1 MAGSKTISRYQISL
15 EANIERSDES
25 RKALFDIQSALT
37 DLQKQADSLDFD
49 KASDGL
55 KNLQKDF
62 KENADN
68 AGKYRSEL
76 QKYYDAVQRQADQLN
91 YSLSEAGKR
100 DRERRK
106 QLEAQ
111 TNLTKQERKELEQLQ
126 KRTIAG
132 SDQELKKYQLQ
143 NRALRAQIKAQQ
155 TALKGQK
162 TANDLIKQDLKGLTD
177 RIKKQKEYIKSLS
190 ATGKAY
196 VALKKAGKLAFGA
209 GKIAAAGVGI
219 IGGITAAGMAGAQAE
234 ADKEKEAARIRAS
247 LSPDDKRG
255 LISALYMRTGASASE
270 IVDAINR
277 VVIVLGRNASRGEL
291 EAATAA
297 EIRLPGASEL
307 FRSQTGG
314 RVDYRALEARMER
327 IQGLTGLTGGA
338 LSDVAKAVTQ
348 MRDRSFRS
356 GASQIDLVALTAALQ
371 GAGVFDSTE
380 RQERAL
386 RVFLSQLKPGQD
398 FFAAAQ
404 AFSWERYAGRSSQ
417 ARARARAGIAS
428 LDFAGLGRAVT
439 AEGQHEESTAEKA
452 AMRMRQIE
460 EYKNKLIMRV
470 LEHTFPYIDSVFS
483 WLEKNGLKYFDRV
496 IESILGLMPG
506 GESRVLT
513 YKMERQR
520 EREALRLEKSR
531 EKLLEDLVNIQD
543 EQEKKQL
550 VDMTNSSKSL
560 EELQLIADYLTR
572 NNRLEGVDL
581 ATANGVPQRS
591 NGGLLVG
598 PGIVGERGQELVVPL
613 DYSRQGRA
621 NNIVQNITQSF
632 NMHGNETTALSLSQA
647 VKSRGFNRDLF
658 LQRRHGGI

>member
-1 MAGSKTISRYQISL
+1 MAGNKTISRYQISL

-25 RKALFDIQSALT
+25 KKALYDIQSALT
-37 DLQKQADSLDFD
+37 DLQKQADSLEFD
-49 KASDGL
+49 KASEGL

-62 KENADN
+62 KANADN

-76 QKYYDAVQRQADQLN
+76 QKYYDAVQKQADQIN

-111 TNLTKQERKELEQLQ
+111 TTLTKQERKELEQLQ

-196 VALKKAGKLAFGA
+196 VALKKAGKLAVGA
-209 GKIAAAGVGI
+209 GKLAAAGVGI
-219 IGGITAAGMAGAQAE
+219 VGGITAAGMAGAQAE

-247 LSPDDKRG
+247 LSADDKRG
-255 LISALYMRTGASASE
+255 IISALYMRTGASASE

-338 LSDVAKAVTQ
+338 LADVAKTVTQ
-348 MRDRSFRS
+348 MRDRSFQS

-371 GAGVFDSTE
+371 GAGVFDSAE

-398 FFAAAQ
+398 LFAAAQ
-404 AFSWERYAGRSSQ
+404 SFEWERYAGRSSQ

-428 LDFAGLGRAVT
+428 LDFAGLGRAAT

-452 AMRMRQIE
+452 AMRMRQME

-483 WLEKNGLKYFDRV
+483 WLERNGQRYVDRV
-496 IESILGLMPG
+496 VISILEAVGKSSDAEKYM
-506 GESRVLT
+506 
-513 YKMERQR
+513 QR
-520 EREALRLEKSR
+520 RIKEDETAAVSKTRN
-531 EKLLEDLVNIQD
+531 KLLEDISKIQSESEKIRLKELAD
-543 EQEKKQL
+543 SAKTLDLLSSINDQLMEQIK
-550 VDMTNSSKSL
+550 
-560 EELQLIADYLTR
+560 
-572 NNRLEGVDL
+572 LEGVDL
-581 ATANGVPQRS
+581 ATAKGVPQRS

>member
-1 MAGSKTISRYQISL
+1 MAGNKTISRYQISL

-25 RKALFDIQSALT
+25 KKALYDIQSALT

-49 KASDGL
+49 KASEGL

-62 KENADN
+62 KANADN

-76 QKYYDAVQRQADQLN
+76 QKYYDAVQKQADQIT

-111 TNLTKQERKELEQLQ
+111 TNLTRQERKELEQLQ
-126 KRTIAG
+126 KRTISG

-196 VALKKAGKLAFGA
+196 VALKKAGKLAVGA
-209 GKIAAAGVGI
+209 GKLAAAGVGI
-219 IGGITAAGMAGAQAE
+219 VGGITAAGMAGAQAE

-247 LSPDDKRG
+247 LSADDKRG

-277 VVIVLGRNASRGEL
+277 VVVVLGRNASRGEL

-338 LSDVAKAVTQ
+338 LADVAKTVTQ

-356 GASQIDLVALTAALQ
+356 GASQIDLVALTAALH
-371 GAGVFDSTE
+371 GAGVFDSSE

-398 FFAAAQ
+398 LFAAAQ
-404 AFSWERYAGRSSQ
+404 SFEWERYAGRSSQ

-428 LDFAGLGRAVT
+428 LDFAGLGRAAT

-452 AMRMRQIE
+452 AMRMRQME

-483 WLEKNGLKYFDRV
+483 WLERNGQRYIDRV
-496 IESILGLMPG
+496 VISILEAVGKSSDAEKYM
-506 GESRVLT
+506 
-513 YKMERQR
+513 QR
-520 EREALRLEKSR
+520 RIKEDETAAVSKTRN
-531 EKLLEDLVNIQD
+531 KLLEDISKIQSESEKIRLKELAD
-543 EQEKKQL
+543 SAKTLDLLSSINDQLMEQIK
-550 VDMTNSSKSL
+550 
-560 EELQLIADYLTR
+560 
-572 NNRLEGVDL
+572 LEGVDL
-581 ATANGVPQRS
+581 ATAKGVPQRS

-598 PGIVGERGQELVVPL
+598 PGIVGERGQELVIPL

>member
-1 MAGSKTISRYQISL
+1 MAGNKTISRYQISL

-25 RKALFDIQSALT
+25 KKALFEIQSALI

-49 KASDGL
+49 KASEGL

-62 KENADN
+62 KANADN

-76 QKYYDAVQRQADQLN
+76 QKYYDAVQKQADQIN

-106 QLEAQ
+106 QLEEQ
-111 TNLTKQERKELEQLQ
+111 TNLTRQERKELEQLQ

-132 SDQELKKYQLQ
+132 SDEELKKYQLQ

-196 VALKKAGKLAFGA
+196 VALKKAGKLAVGA
-209 GKIAAAGVGI
+209 GKLAAAGVGI
-219 IGGITAAGMAGAQAE
+219 VGGITAAGMAGAQAE

-247 LSPDDKRG
+247 LSADDKRG

-338 LSDVAKAVTQ
+338 LADVAKTVTQ
-348 MRDRSFRS
+348 MRDRSFHT

-371 GAGVFDSTE
+371 GAGVFDSSE

-398 FFAAAQ
+398 LFAAAQ
-404 AFSWERYAGRSSQ
+404 SFEWERYAGRSSQ
-417 ARARARAGIAS
+417 ARARTRAGIAS
-428 LDFAGLGRAVT
+428 LDFAGLGRAAT

-452 AMRMRQIE
+452 AMRMRQME

-483 WLEKNGLKYFDRV
+483 WLERNGQRYIDRV
-496 IESILGLMPG
+496 VISILEAVGKSSDAEKYM
-506 GESRVLT
+506 
-513 YKMERQR
+513 QR
-520 EREALRLEKSR
+520 RIKEDETAAVSKTRN
-531 EKLLEDLVNIQD
+531 KLLEDISKIQS
-543 EQEKKQL
+543 ESEKIRLKELADSAKTLDLLSSINDQL
-550 VDMTNSSKSL
+550 MDQIK
-560 EELQLIADYLTR
+560 
-572 NNRLEGVDL
+572 LEGVDL
-581 ATANGVPQRS
+581 ATAKGVPQRS

>member
-1 MAGSKTISRYQISL
+1 MAGNKTISRYQISL

-25 RKALFDIQSALT
+25 KKELFDIQSALT

-49 KASDGL
+49 KASEGL
-55 KNLQKDF
+55 KNLQKDL
-62 KENADN
+62 KSNADN

-76 QKYYDAVQRQADQLN
+76 QKYYDAVQKQADQLN

-106 QLEAQ
+106 ELEAQ
-111 TNLTKQERKELEQLQ
+111 TTLTKQERKELEQLQ

-162 TANDLIKQDLKGLTD
+162 TANDIIKQDLKGLTD

-196 VALKKAGKLAFGA
+196 VALKKAGKLAVGA
-209 GKIAAAGVGI
+209 GKLAAAGVGI
-219 IGGITAAGMAGAQAE
+219 VGGITAAGMAGAQAE

-247 LSPDDKRG
+247 LSADDKRG

-338 LSDVAKAVTQ
+338 LADVAKTVTQ
-348 MRDRSFRS
+348 MRDRSFQS
-356 GASQIDLVALTAALQ
+356 ASQIDLVALTAALQ

-398 FFAAAQ
+398 IFQAAQ
-404 AFSWERYAGRSSQ
+404 SFAWERYAGRSSQ

-428 LDFAGLGRAVT
+428 LDFAGLGRAAT
-439 AEGQHEESTAEKA
+439 AEGQHEESMAEKA
-452 AMRMRQIE
+452 AMRMRQME

-483 WLEKNGLKYFDRV
+483 WLEKNGLKYFDSV

-550 VDMTNSSKSL
+550 VEMTNSSKSL
-560 EELQLIADYLTR
+560 EELQLITDYLTR
-572 NNRLEGVDL
+572 NNRLEGLDL

-647 VKSRGFNRDLF
+647 VKSRGFNRNLF

>member
-1 MAGSKTISRYQISL
+1 MAGNKTISRYQISL

-25 RKALFDIQSALT
+25 KKALFDIQSALT
-37 DLQKQADSLDFD
+37 DLQKQADSLEFD
-49 KASDGL
+49 KASEGL

-62 KENADN
+62 KANADN
-68 AGKYRSEL
+68 AVKYRSEL
-76 QKYYDAVQRQADQLN
+76 QKYYDAVQKQADQIT

-111 TNLTKQERKELEQLQ
+111 TNLTRQERKELEQLQ
-126 KRTIAG
+126 KRTISG

-196 VALKKAGKLAFGA
+196 VALKKAGKLAVGA
-209 GKIAAAGVGI
+209 GKLAAAGVGI
-219 IGGITAAGMAGAQAE
+219 VGGITAAGMAGAQAE

-247 LSPDDKRG
+247 LSADDKRG

-338 LSDVAKAVTQ
+338 LADVAKTVTQ
-348 MRDRSFRS
+348 MRDRSFQS

-398 FFAAAQ
+398 LFAAAQ
-404 AFSWERYAGRSSQ
+404 SFSWERYAGRSSQ

-428 LDFAGLGRAVT
+428 LDFAGLGRAAT

-452 AMRMRQIE
+452 AMRMRQME

-483 WLEKNGLKYFDRV
+483 WLERNGQRYIDRV
-496 IESILGLMPG
+496 VISILEAVGKSSDAEKYMQ
-506 GESRVLT
+506 SRIKEYETAAVSKT
-513 YKMERQR
+513 RN
-520 EREALRLEKSR
+520 
-531 EKLLEDLVNIQD
+531 KLLEDISKIQSESEKIRLKELAD
-543 EQEKKQL
+543 SAKTLDLLSSINDQLMEQIK
-550 VDMTNSSKSL
+550 
-560 EELQLIADYLTR
+560 
-572 NNRLEGVDL
+572 LEGVDL
-581 ATANGVPQRS
+581 ATAKGVPQRS